1 MLHYIFIY
9 INTCKLNHSKYII
22 ICLLIVYILF
32 QITNSFIKNILAK
45 ASSPELAYNPQELH

>member
-1 MLHYIFIY
+1 MLHYILY
-9 INTCKLNHSKYII
+9 INTCKLSHIKYII

-45 ASSPELAYNPQELH
+45 ASSPALAYNPQELH

>member
-1 MLHYIFIY
+1 MLHYILY
-9 INTCKLNHSKYII
+9 INTCRLSHIKYII

-45 ASSPELAYNPQELH
+45 ASSPALAYNPQELH